1 MARILHH
8 HALFGALLCLL
19 LLAASCAEKK
29 TPETDPAMDKYK
41 VMSEQAQGH
50 SVPKS
55 AAQYPDRRE
64 EVHKQKVVSQP
75 TEETE
80 RPLPHIKVSL
90 RMHDANVVAVI
101 QALGRAAHQSIV
113 VSPKVEGTVSVNIQ
127 DMPWDSVFRGVL
139 RSNKLAFAWEGEI
152 LRVMTLEDMDA
163 DLQYDVLRKKRR
175 TEQMAMEKT
184 APLTTSVIK
193 VKFADVKAMREGL
206 EKFLSK
212 DGEGKAIGSIDV
224 DTFTNS
230 VIVQTLAG
238 DQDKFLRLVETMDR
252 PRSQIKLKAH
262 IVETT
267 QETARGLGVQWG
279 GSMAGR
285 VSNGNNL
292 WVVPGGSST
301 TTTDPRSGGG
311 TYDLH
316 TGLSGLG
323 YALDF
328 VPDGYPTQGDSGG
341 TALGLMFGKVGGN
354 ILEVQLKALEDEGK
368 LNIISSPSITT
379 LDNQKAYTESG
390 ERVPYQ
396 TIEGTGADKTL
407 SVEFQDVVMRLEI
420 TPHIIDQQ
428 FLKMTLLIK
437 KDEVDSTRSVSGNP
451 YIIKKQT
458 ETTLIARNGE
468 TVVISGLTKQN
479 TSTTAQGVPGL
490 KDAPGVG
497 WLFGSKSKSEVLNE
511 YLIFITPEIL
521 PEWLPGETQKTFGQ
535 IEQELEAKR
544 QREEAAAAQT
554 TARAPSEQEVV
565 R

>member
-1 MARILHH
+1 MTRILLR
-8 HALFGALLCLL
+8 HALRAVFLGLL

-29 TPETDPAMDKYK
+29 TPETDPALDKYK

-55 AAQYPDRRE
+55 AAQYPDRME
-64 EVHKQKVVSQP
+64 EVHRQQIVTHP
-75 TEETE
+75 TEESE
-80 RPLPHIKVSL
+80 RPLPHMKVSL
-90 RMHDANVVAVI
+90 RMHDADVVAVI
-101 QALGRAAHQSIV
+101 QALGRAARQSIV

-152 LRVMTLEDMDA
+152 IRVMTLEDMDA

-193 VKFADVKAMREGL
+193 VKFADVKTMKEGL
-206 EKFLSK
+206 EKFLAK
-212 DGEGKAIGSIDV
+212 DGDGKTIGSIDV
-224 DTFTNS
+224 DSFTNS

-238 DQDKFLRLVETMDR
+238 DQDKFLHLVESLDR

-267 QETARGLGVQWG
+267 QETARGLGIQWG
-279 GSMAGR
+279 GGYSGS
-285 VSNGNNL
+285 VGKNENL
-292 WVVPGGSST
+292 WIVPGGSST
-301 TTTDPRSGGG
+301 TTTDPRSGGA

-323 YALDF
+323 YGLDF
-328 VPDGYPTQGDSGG
+328 VPDNFPAQGDSGG
-341 TALGLMFGKVGGN
+341 TALGLMLGEIGGN
-354 ILEVQLKALEDEGK
+354 ILEVQLKALQDEGK

-396 TIEGTGADKTL
+396 TIEGTGADKTV
-407 SVEFQDVVMRLEI
+407 SVEFQDVVLRLEI
-420 TPHIIDQQ
+420 TPHIIDKQ
-428 FLKMTLLIK
+428 FLKMALLIK
-437 KDEVDSTRSVSGNP
+437 KDEVDDTRDVSGNP

-479 TSTTAQGVPGL
+479 TSKTSSGVPGL
-490 KDAPGVG
+490 KDVPGAG
-497 WLFGSKSKSEVLNE
+497 LLFGSKSNSETLTE

-521 PEWLPGETQKTFGQ
+521 PEWLPGEVQRTFGE
-535 IEQELEAKR
+535 IEKDLEAKR
-544 QREEAAAAQT
+544 QREEAAAAG
-554 TARAPSEQEVV
+554 TAAPAPAGQEGAQ
-565 R
+565 